1 MRPLSLVWILL
12 ALLPATLAAQ
22 SAPALGEKVRIED
35 EVLRRWENVSRLEV
49 GERSRAWIAEGR
61 EVLARYQELLVLESK
76 AKNEERGEL
85 NIEISKLKL
94 KMVHLLRSIEEA
106 RLFDLDAAQLQGLR
120 TQYEQERDE
129 LLRRRSQVRDTVLDK
144 GERFLATYRRDRN
157 LQKFSQR
164 DVVAKLCLQ
173 LAELHYS
180 RTEEEYFAAQDSL
193 LARASRGLP
202 TGVEPVKDFEDAV
215 RKYQRVID
223 EFPFSDYMDDALYN
237 VAYIRENSPN
247 PVEVEESRRLYEH
260 LVRDFPASVYA
271 PEAWMRL
278 GEYWFRRDGEESL
291 RLAIDSYLKI
301 LDYPDYT
308 SREKALYKLGWCHYR
323 LQEHETSVN
332 YFAEAAKYASRKQ
345 ESGEALGADLLDES
359 IAYMAVNYADPDW
372 ADANVGKL
380 AERVRGDEELRRGV
394 GFRLLDRYGDLFRRE
409 TQDFPRAVT
418 AYDTLLALY
427 PSHPQ
432 APFIQEKVIECY
444 APGALADAQVAY
456 LEKNQLFEMYGG
468 KDWKTA
474 AEDSLRL
481 ASLLEQHLEENVG
494 IAMNHA
500 YASKRR
506 EAFDEFILQSRRYLE
521 SFPRDS
527 AAFQIHWNLAKTLE
541 AELEDYP
548 TAYGEYLGISRA
560 YPDRDR
566 RDAAYNA
573 IAIAQILV
581 DQEGAPAPVAAD
593 STGAPAASS
602 LTPMEGLKRD
612 ALLNFTTLFPED
624 PRSPGYRLVEGKL
637 FYAHRDFAAA
647 TAVFDTLIAG
657 WPQAPEVAEAFQL
670 KLEGLYALGRFPEA
684 EAIAVQIQGMDLPDE
699 AKQTARRRQAES
711 VYSQAAN
718 LKQGEDHLKAAQE
731 FRRTA
736 LDVPDASFA
745 DAALFDAQAEF
756 VLAGE
761 FGEAIATCVYLADTY
776 PQSAFADR
784 ALNQASFLT
793 LDKQKDLAT
802 AGALYER
809 LSLGYPQS
817 ELARPA
823 ITNAS
828 YCYEKVGDWAS
839 TIRMNALYVE
849 RHPDAEDAAVVL
861 FQNAGLWLKLD
872 NVTAANAIYAEFAAR
887 YPQDPRTVQAY
898 VERAEYI
905 LRQRDESAARVEFR
919 QAVERNR
926 SLRQKGGEG
935 NPLYASKALRKLT
948 GWRFDEYRAMNLA
961 QPAARFEQDLAAK
974 KSARDALLADLT
986 ELVQMGTG
994 DLFYARHLIA
1004 ATHDEFARAYR
1015 EQERSAWRTPEERVK
1030 GEIAIQDA
1038 AHELARVAAR
1048 SYIATTQDLE
1058 VLVEALRRDQ
1068 TALRMRRDNLE
1079 SWLAASRDSS
1089 VLGRDDSLALQ
1100 GSLVQAA
1107 DLLDSSL
1114 VESSV
1119 WTGRSRERVPELM
1132 LASLAVL
1139 EQRMDLALA
1148 LRSSQTQDVF
1158 LRLAD
1163 TERNYLGGASLAAL
1177 QTVVA
1182 AYREALEVIS
1192 QVGLD
1197 RLWRPRMEAALRVQA
1212 LKLPEAARAFR
1223 RECGT
1228 ELDTQVRRFL
1238 EVVDK
1243 GEDYVDR
1250 AGLTEEDYGSDV
1262 LDMAD
1267 FNKGYQV
1274 NSLLLT
1280 DRLVQI
1286 LEESELAGSLAAE
1299 LSDSLASHALQAAEE
1314 TKGRRERFQSLKE
1327 DYWKRF
1333 EQSASYVHR
1342 DAHTT
1347 LDDASYFLQQTAKE
1361 VLVQA
1366 EPLVSRVQAGSV
1378 PARRMLLALAELDP
1392 ATFGSRFGLAEESLS
1407 LPGREAWTA
1416 RRGYQEGFERLEL
1429 PAEGWQP
1436 AQERRSATLENLLPG
1451 ARSLWAAELPGA
1463 LLPPDTLRLAL
1474 DDSSSTLAALAAGG
1488 RTLDTLAGPAGGQ
1501 IRLLMPAR
1509 QAAQAVA
1516 DTVFLRYT
1524 FDLPGTPVGAQ
1535 LRVAADDAFFLFF
1548 NGEYID
1554 ELEGVEGSGPGVT
1567 EVKTYTLN
1575 EFLRSGVNILAAEAR
1590 DRDGSGGGLAVE
1602 LQVRQI
1608 ARLTPERLEAQIQ
1621 REVQEQREA
1630 EFQRKVGR
1638 IHVKNR
1644 VE

>member
-1 MRPLSLVWILL
+1 MRPWSLVWMLL

-22 SAPALGEKVRIED
+22 EAPVLGEKVRIED
-35 EVLRRWENVSRLEV
+35 EVLRRWDEVSRLEV

-61 EVLARYQELLVLESK
+61 EVLARYQELLSLEAK
-76 AKNEERGEL
+76 AKDEDRGEL

-94 KMVHLLRSIEEA
+94 KLVHLLRSIEEA
-106 RLFDLDAAQLQGLR
+106 RLFDMDPAQLNQLKS
-120 TQYEQERDE
+120 QYEREREE
-129 LLRRRSQVRDTVLDK
+129 LLRRRAQVRDTVLEK

-180 RTEEEYFAAQDSL
+180 RAEEEYFAAQDSL

-202 TGVEPVKDFEDAV
+202 AGVEPVKDFEDAV

-237 VAYIRENSPN
+237 VAYIRENSPD

-260 LVRDFPASVYA
+260 LVRDFPASTYA

-291 RLAIDSYLKI
+291 RLAIDSYKKI
-301 LDYPDYT
+301 LDYPDYP

-323 LQEHETSVN
+323 LQEHETSVD
-332 YFAEAAKYASRKQ
+332 YFAEAAKYASRKL
-345 ESGEALGADLLDES
+345 ESGESLGADLLDES

-380 AERVRGDEELRRGV
+380 AQRVRGDEELRRGV
-394 GFRLLDRYGDLFRRE
+394 GFQLLDRYGDLYRKE
-409 TQDFPRAVT
+409 TQDFPKAVT
-418 AYDTLLALY
+418 AYDTLLVLY
-427 PSHPQ
+427 PDHPR

-444 APGALADAQVAY
+444 APGALADAQTAY
-456 LEKNQLFEMYGG
+456 QEKNQLFEMYGG
-468 KDWKTA
+468 GAWKGA
-474 AEDSLRL
+474 PEDSLRL
-481 ASLLEQHLEENVG
+481 SALLEQHLEENVD
-494 IAMNHA
+494 IAKNHA

-506 EAFDEFILQSRRYLE
+506 EAFDEYILQSRRYLE
-521 SFPRDS
+521 SFPEDS
-527 AAFQIHWNLAKTLE
+527 AAFLIHWNLAKTLE
-541 AELEDYP
+541 AELEEYP
-548 TAYGEYLGISRA
+548 TAFSEYLAISRG

-581 DQEGAPAPVAAD
+581 DQAGVPAAAVD
-593 STGAPAASS
+593 STGAPLATP
-602 LTPMEGLKRD
+602 LTDQEQLKRE
-612 ALLNFTTLFPED
+612 ALLNFTQLFPED

-647 TAVFDTLIAG
+647 TAVFDSLIAG

-670 KLEGLYALGRFPEA
+670 KLEGLYALGRFQEA
-684 EAIAVQIQGMDLPDE
+684 ETIAVQIQGMDLPEE

-711 VYSQAAN
+711 VYSQASS
-718 LKQGEDHLKAAQE
+718 LKAGEDHLKAAQE

-761 FGEAIATCVYLADTY
+761 FGEAISTCVYLADHY
-776 PQSAFADR
+776 PQSAFSDR
-784 ALNQASFLT
+784 ALNQAAYLT
-793 LDKQKDLAT
+793 LEKQKDLAT

-809 LSLGYPQS
+809 LALAHPQS

-872 NVTAANAIYAEFAAR
+872 NVTAANAIYADFATR

-898 VERAEYI
+898 VERAEYF
-905 LRQRDESAARVEFR
+905 LRQRDESAARVEYR

-926 SLRQKGGEG
+926 ALRQKGGEG
-935 NPLYASKALRKLT
+935 NRIYASKALRKLT
-948 GWRFDEYRAMNLA
+948 GWRFEDYKTLRLA
-961 QPAARFEQDLAAK
+961 QPAARFEADLAAK
-974 KSARDALLADLT
+974 KSARDALLADLS
-986 ELVQMGTG
+986 ELVQLGST
-994 DLFYARHLIA
+994 DLFFARHHIA

-1015 EQERSAWRTPEERVK
+1015 EQERPAWRSSEERVK
-1030 GEIAIQDA
+1030 GEVAIQDA

-1048 SYIATTQDLE
+1048 SYISTTQDLDVE
-1058 VLVEALRRDQ
+1058 VETLRRDREALRV
-1068 TALRMRRDNLE
+1068 RRDNLDT
-1079 SWLAASRDSS
+1079 WLAATRDSS
-1089 VLGRDDSLALQ
+1089 LLGRDDSLA
-1100 GSLVQAA
+1100 VQASLLQVS
-1107 DLLDSSL
+1107 DLLDSTL
-1114 VESSV
+1114 VESAL
-1119 WTGRSRERVPELM
+1119 WAGRSRERVPELM
-1132 LASLAVL
+1132 LASLSVL
-1139 EQRMDLALA
+1139 EQRVDMALA
-1148 LRSSQTQDVF
+1148 LRSPQTQDVF

-1182 AYREALEVIS
+1182 AYREALEIIG

-1197 RLWRPRMEAALRVQA
+1197 RLWRPRLEASLRVQA

-1223 RECGT
+1223 SECGT
-1228 ELDTQVRRFL
+1228 EFEALVRRFL
-1238 EVVDK
+1238 DVVDK

-1267 FNKGYQV
+1267 FNQGHQV

-1286 LEESELAGSLAAE
+1286 LEENELAGGLAAE
-1299 LSDSLASHALQAAEE
+1299 LSDSLASHALQASGE
-1314 TKGRRERFQSLKE
+1314 TMARHGRLLAQKE

-1347 LDDASYFLQQTAKE
+1347 LDDASYFLQQTAKQ

-1366 EPLVSRVQAGSV
+1366 EPLVSRVRPGSV
-1378 PARRMLLALAELDP
+1378 PARRMLLALAEQDP
-1392 ATFGSRFGLAEESLS
+1392 ATFGSRFGLAEEALA
-1407 LPGREAWTA
+1407 LPGLEAWSA
-1416 RRGYQEGFERLEL
+1416 HRGYQEGFEKTDLAL
-1429 PAEGWQP
+1429 DGWQP
-1436 AQERRSATLENLLPG
+1436 AQERPTSALAALLPE
-1451 ARSLWAAELPGA
+1451 ARSVWAPARA
-1463 LLPPDTLRLAL
+1463 AAASPPDTLRLAL
-1474 DDSSSTLAALAAGG
+1474 EDSTSTRAALAAGG
-1488 RTLDTLAGPAGGQ
+1488 TPLDTLAEAGGQ

-1509 QAAQAVA
+1509 AAARAEA
-1516 DTVFLRYT
+1516 DTVFLRYA

-1554 ELEGVEGSGPGVT
+1554 ELEGGGDGAPGVT

-1575 EFLRSGVNILAAEAR
+1575 EFLRSGVNVLAVEAR
-1590 DRDGSGGGLAVE
+1590 DRDGSGGAFAAD

-1608 ARLTPERLEAQIQ
+1608 AKLTPERLEEQIQ

-1638 IHVKNR
+1638 SHVKNR